1 MKPCSK
7 NRKLIAWLVVDALDI
22 RQTRDLRSH
31 MESCQGCRAYL
42 AEISNV
48 TKKLAATDLE
58 SNLRASETFHQ
69 KVAAK
74 LRAEDSASVWE
85 IAAAYFRSIVLN
97 WRVAMPLIG
106 AIGAA
111 AAVLFFVDRHHNV
124 SVPAHPFQVAHVSE
138 ARNDPEPTFSN
149 YQMIANKSLDELDE
163 VLTRQGNRNLPRT
176 QTYTA
181 ATLPRGNAPD

>member
-7 NRKLIAWLVVDALDI
+7 NRKLIAWLAVGALNV
-22 RQTRDLRSH
+22 QQARDLRSH
-31 MESCQGCRAYL
+31 MESCEGCRGYL

-48 TKKLAATDLE
+48 TKKLAAADTE
-58 SNLRASETFHQ
+58 SNLRASEAFHQ
-69 KVAAK
+69 KVVAR

-85 IAAAYFRSIVLN
+85 IIAVNFRAAFSD
-97 WRVAMPLIG
+97 WRVAVPMI
-106 AIGAA
+106 
-111 AAVLFFVDRHHNV
+111 AVALTVLVLAERHHNI
-124 SVPAHPFQVAHVSE
+124 SVPPRPPLQGAHASE
-138 ARNDPEPTFSN
+138 ASRDLEPTFSN

-181 ATLPRGNAPD
+181 SMLPRGNTPD